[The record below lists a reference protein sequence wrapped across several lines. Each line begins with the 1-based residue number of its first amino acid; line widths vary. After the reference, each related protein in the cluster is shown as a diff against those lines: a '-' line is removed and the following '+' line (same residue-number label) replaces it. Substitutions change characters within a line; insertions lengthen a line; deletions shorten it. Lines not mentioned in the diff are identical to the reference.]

1 MKKVIAL
8 TMVFAAVQLITSC
21 STNKVQSSKVNVE
34 DNSHL
39 LTQGPLWGALY
50 QQQAAEYKA
59 LTLQAYNIAR
69 EKLDRYIQTPGD
81 KPFAV
86 ISDIDETILDNS
98 PNAVHDALH
107 NHTYSDTSWMTWT
120 KKGEADTVPGAPA
133 FFKYAASKNIT
144 VFYISNRTTQ
154 ELPQTIANLKKY
166 DMPYTDEAH
175 ILLKTTTSNKDA
187 RRAQV
192 AANYNVLLY
201 FGDNLGDYKGV
212 FDRKPVESRD
222 SLVHQYAGDF
232 GNRFIILPNPVYGE
246 WVAALY
252 HYRYSD
258 SMRVKAD
265 SMLKTLRSY

>member
-1 MKKVIAL
+1 MKKVIAI
-8 TMVFAAVQLITSC
+8 TIRFAAVQLVTSC
-21 STNKVQSSKVNVE
+21 STNKVQSSKLIAN
-34 DNSHL
+34 DNSRL
-39 LTQGPLWGALY
+39 LTLGLLWRTLY
-50 QQQAAEYKA
+50 QQRAAEYNA
-59 LTLQAYNIAR
+59 LTLQAYKIAR
-69 EKLDRYIQTPGD
+69 EKLDEYKQQSSD

-86 ISDIDETILDNS
+86 ISDIDETILVNS
-98 PNAVHDALH
+98 PNAVHDALLGY
-107 NHTYSDTSWMTWT
+107 TYSDTLWMTWT

-212 FDRKPVESRD
+212 FDRKSGAGRD
-222 SLVHQYAGDF
+222 SLVHQYAADF
-232 GNRFIILPNPVYGE
+232 GNRFIVLPNPVYGE

-252 HYRYSD
+252 HYRFSD
-258 SMRVKAD
+258 NMRVKAD
-265 SMLKTLRSY
+265 SMLKT